1 MTCSNFINKPIQKIR
16 VEDIEDS
23 KEEMWKYSNA
33 VINKICILIN
43 KTFQIANSRRKIPF
57 NIMLD
62 ETLTKPISKIPE
74 KKIEALTIEEENK
87 LIDILDNQEYYYFW
101 IIKKIFI

>member
-1 MTCSNFINKPIQKIR
+1 
-16 VEDIEDS
+16 
-23 KEEMWKYSNA
+23 
-33 VINKICILIN
+33 
-43 KTFQIANSRRKIPF
+43 
-57 NIMLD
+57 MLD